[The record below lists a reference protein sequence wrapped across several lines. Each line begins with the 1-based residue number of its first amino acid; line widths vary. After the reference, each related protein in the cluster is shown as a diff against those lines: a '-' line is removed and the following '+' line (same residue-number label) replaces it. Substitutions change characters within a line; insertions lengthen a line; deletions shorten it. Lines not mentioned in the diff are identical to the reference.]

1 MRTRVKI
8 CGITRVEDARSAATE
23 GADAIGLVFY
33 PPSPRYVDLGLAR
46 QIVERTPPLVSTV
59 AVFVNPTRDQVESVI
74 RQCGVTLLQFH
85 GDEAPEFCSGF
96 TVPYIKAARIRPGL
110 NLIKY
115 LSPYT
120 GAQAWMLDAFH
131 DELWGGTGGAFDWSL
146 VPGGLAKPII
156 LSGGLAASNVADA
169 IRRVRPYAV
178 DVSSSVEAAKGV
190 KDPAK
195 VAAFI
200 GAVKHE
206 DP

>member
-1 MRTRVKI
+1 
-8 CGITRVEDARSAATE
+8 VEDAESAVAQ

-59 AVFVNPTRDQVESVI
+59 AVFVNPTRDQVENVI

-85 GDEAPEFCSGF
+85 GDEAPEFCGGF
-96 TVPYIKAARIRPGL
+96 SVPYIKAARIRPGL
-110 NLIKY
+110 DLIKY

-120 GAQAWMLDAFH
+120 AARAWMLDAFH
-131 DELWGGTGGAFDWSL
+131 DELWGGTGGAFDWGL

-178 DVSSSVEAAKGV
+178 DVSSSVEAARGV

-206 DP
+206 DS

>member
-8 CGITRVEDARSAATE
+8 CGITRVEDAQSAVAQ

-33 PPSPRYVDLGLAR
+33 PPSHRHVDLGLAR
-46 QIVERTPPLVSTV
+46 RIVERTPPLVATV
-59 AVFVNPTRDQVESVI
+59 AVFVNPTRDLVEDVI
-74 RQCGVTLLQFH
+74 RECGVTLLQFH
-85 GDEAPEFCSGF
+85 GDEAPEFCGSF
-96 TVPYIKAARIRPGL
+96 PVPYIKAARIHPGL
-110 NLIKY
+110 DLIKY

-120 GAQAWMLDAFH
+120 DARAWMLDAFH

-146 VPGGLAKPII
+146 VPRGLAKPII

-169 IRRVRPYAV
+169 IRRVGPYAV

-206 DP
+206 DL

>member
-8 CGITRVEDARSAATE
+8 CGITRVEDAQSAAAQ

-33 PPSPRYVDLGLAR
+33 PPSPRYIDLGLAR

-59 AVFVNPTRDQVESVI
+59 AVFVNPTRDQVEDVI
-74 RQCGVTLLQFH
+74 RECGITLLQFH
-85 GDEAPEFCSGF
+85 GDEAPEFCGGF
-96 TVPYIKAARIRPGL
+96 SVPYIKAARIRPGL
-110 NLIKY
+110 DLIKY

-120 GAQAWMLDAFH
+120 AARAWMLDAFH

-146 VPGGLAKPII
+146 VPGGLAKPVI

-190 KDPAK
+190 KDAAK

-206 DP
+206 DL

>member
-8 CGITRVEDARSAATE
+8 CGITRVEDAQSAVAQ

-46 QIVERTPPLVSTV
+46 QIVERSPPLVATV
-59 AVFVNPTRDQVESVI
+59 AVFVNPTRDQVENVI
-74 RQCGVTLLQFH
+74 RECGVTLLQFH
-85 GDEAPEFCSGF
+85 GDEAPEFCGGF
-96 TVPYIKAARIRPGL
+96 SVPYIKAARIRPGL
-110 NLIKY
+110 DLIKY

-120 GAQAWMLDAFH
+120 AARAWMLDAFH
-131 DELWGGTGGAFDWSL
+131 DELWGGTGGAFDWGL

-156 LSGGLAASNVADA
+156 LSGGLAANNVADA

-190 KDPAK
+190 KDAAK

-206 DP
+206 DL